1 MASGL
6 ASNQLSVFDRSTHDG
21 LSGNEFF
28 FSCLPHREVLATL
41 RYGIETR
48 KGLILCTG
56 DAGTGKSTLL
66 NRLERKLG
74 SDVTCLVISDPYLS
88 FNEIVRRLLRSL
100 QADCESDNELASL
113 ARCQELLRSQ
123 LATGRI
129 TAVAFDDTQHMRDDI
144 LDQILQNIIGMGAND
159 RERNLAQ
166 VILTGRP
173 AIKERLLQPP
183 LHSFG
188 AQIAV
193 ECRLQPLE
201 EQEIA
206 DYIRQRLRAAD
217 LPEELFAH
225 EALGRVANY
234 SSGNFRQANALCDRA
249 LRMAQNSSRKQIS
262 TEIVDGAAKDLGLGQ
277 SRWVRKENLK
287 TAATTPSSTS
297 APQDPPSGPPQRMS
311 VPQEDSQSSSFQSA
325 DDSRRLEEEG
335 RDRLFIGSKYMVDY
349 VRRRLSAAEM
359 PEELFERDALGRIAS
374 YSGDNFGHANT
385 LCDRVLQTS
394 QTSPRKQI
402 NSEFVDGAAK
412 DLGLRESG
420 WVRKKNP
427 KTTAATTQPSFS
439 APQDPPSARPRI
451 MVRQEQ
457 SEPFT
462 FPFGE
467 REWAGNKRFPKY
479 SGAAGSARVRRSG
492 GRHLFI
498 GGFLILSLVAIPAGW
513 LDSEVV
519 KHTIGAL
526 GNQLEKIAGIDRPQ
540 SLPTEISRI
549 TPYEPPSDWVSPSP
563 LPGARVPA
571 VMPEDLQNALGPPIK
586 VEEPVIPPGLPAP
599 EPLQTNP
606 PAEVRKNPAAEPK
619 KALPTPQKAAS
630 APHGFVRETVTN
642 DLETDVFMA
651 IQNRAIG
658 GVQVSISD
666 NVVRLEG
673 RVATERQRHAAEMA
687 AASVPGVR
695 AVRNRI
701 AVD

>member
-1 MASGL
+1 MASSL
-6 ASNQLSVFDRSTHDG
+6 ASNQISIFDRSSHDG

-28 FSCLPHREVLATL
+28 FSCLQHREVLATL

-56 DAGTGKSTLL
+56 DAGTGKSTVL
-66 NRLERKLG
+66 NKLERELG
-74 SDVTCLVISDPYLS
+74 SDMTCLVISDPYLS
-88 FNEIVRRLLRSL
+88 FNEIVRRLLGSL
-100 QADCESDNELASL
+100 HADSESDKEIASL

-129 TAVAFDDTQHMRDDI
+129 TALAFDDAQHMRDDI
-144 LDQILQNIIGMGAND
+144 LDQILQNIIGIGASN

-183 LHSFG
+183 LRSFG
-188 AQIAV
+188 SQIAV

-217 LPEELFAH
+217 LPEGLFAH

-249 LRMAQNSSRKQIS
+249 LRMAQNSSPKQIS

-277 SRWVRKENLK
+277 PRWVRKEDSKN
-287 TAATTPSSTS
+287 AATTPSPTS
-297 APQDPPSGPPQRMS
+297 APQDPPSSGPRQRMS
-311 VPQEDSQSSSFQSA
+311 VPQEDSESFSFQSA

-335 RDRLFIGSKYMVDY
+335 RGRLFIGSKYMVDY

-374 YSGDNFGHANT
+374 YSGDNFRHANT

-394 QTSPRKQI
+394 QTSPSKQI
-402 NSEFVDGAAK
+402 NSDIVDGAAK
-412 DLGLRESG
+412 DLGLEQPG

-427 KTTAATTQPSFS
+427 KATAATTQPSFS
-439 APQDPPSARPRI
+439 APQDPPSARQRT
-451 MVRQEQ
+451 MVRQGQ

-467 REWAGNKRFPKY
+467 REWAGNRFSNY
-479 SGAAGSARVRRSG
+479 SEAADTRRLRGRG

-498 GGFLILSLVAIPAGW
+498 GGLVILALVAIPAGW

-549 TPYEPPSDWVSPSP
+549 TPLYEPPSEPVSSSP
-563 LPGARVPA
+563 LPGARAPA
-571 VMPEDLQNALGPPIK
+571 AMPDDSQNTLGPPTK
-586 VEEPVIPPGLPAP
+586 VEEPVIPPVLPAP
-599 EPLQTNP
+599 EPLG
-606 PAEVRKNPAAEPK
+606 KNPAAEAK
-619 KALPTPQKAAS
+619 KAAPAPQKAAP
-630 APHGFVRETVTN
+630 PHGFVRETATN
-642 DLETDVFMA
+642 DIETEVFMA

-658 GVQVSISD
+658 GVRVSISD
-666 NVVRLEG
+666 NVVRLDG
-673 RVATERQRHAAEMA
+673 RVATERQRHAAEIA

>member
-1 MASGL
+1 MNSNL
-6 ASNQLSVFDRSTHDG
+6 ASNQIPVFDGSIHDG
-21 LSGNEFF
+21 LPGNEFF
-28 FSCLPHREVLATL
+28 FSCLPHREALATL

-66 NRLERKLG
+66 NKLERELG
-74 SDVTCLVISDPYLS
+74 SDITCLVISDPYLS

-100 QADCESDNELASL
+100 HADSEADDEVASL
-113 ARCQELLRSQ
+113 GRCQELLRSQ

-129 TAVAFDDTQHMRDDI
+129 TAVAFDDAQHMRDDI
-144 LDQILQNIIGMGAND
+144 LEQILQNIIGMGASN
-159 RERNLAQ
+159 RARNLAQ

-173 AIKERLLQPP
+173 EIKERLLQPP
-183 LHSFG
+183 LRSFG
-188 AQIAV
+188 SQIAV
-193 ECRLQPLE
+193 ECRLQPLA

-225 EALGRVANY
+225 DALGCVANY

-277 SRWVRKENLK
+277 PRWVRKEDSKN
-287 TAATTPSSTS
+287 AATTPSPIS
-297 APQDPPSGPPQRMS
+297 APQDPPSGPRQRMS
-311 VPQEDSQSSSFQSA
+311 VPQEDSKSFSFQSA
-325 DDSRRLEEEG
+325 EDSRRLEEEG
-335 RDRLFIGSKYMVDY
+335 RGRLFIGSKYMVDY
-349 VRRRLSAAEM
+349 VRRRLSAADM

-374 YSGDNFGHANT
+374 YSGDNFGHANM

-394 QTSPRKQI
+394 QTSPRRQI
-402 NSEFVDGAAK
+402 NSEIVDGAAK
-412 DLGLRESG
+412 DVGLEQSG

-439 APQDPPSARPRI
+439 APQDPPSARPRT

-457 SEPFT
+457 GEPFT

-467 REWAGNKRFPKY
+467 REWAGKRFPKY
-479 SGAAGSARVRRSG
+479 SGAADSRRVRHRG

-498 GGFLILSLVAIPAGW
+498 GGLVILALVAIPRDW

-519 KHTIGAL
+519 KHAIGAL

-540 SLPTEISRI
+540 SLPTETSRI
-549 TPYEPPSDWVSPSP
+549 TPYEPPSEPVSPSP
-563 LPGARVPA
+563 LPGARAPA
-571 VMPEDLQNALGPPIK
+571 AMPDDSQNTLGPPTK
-586 VEEPVIPPGLPAP
+586 VEEPVIPPVLPAP
-599 EPLQTNP
+599 EPL
-606 PAEVRKNPAAEPK
+606 RKNPAAEAK
-619 KALPTPQKAAS
+619 KAAPAS
-630 APHGFVRETVTN
+630 HGFVRETATN
-642 DLETDVFMA
+642 DIETEVFMA

-658 GVQVSISD
+658 GVRVSISD
-666 NVVRLEG
+666 NIVRLDG

>member
-1 MASGL
+1 MNSSL
-6 ASNQLSVFDRSTHDG
+6 ASNQISVFDRSTHDG

-74 SDVTCLVISDPYLS
+74 SDVTCLVISDPYLN

-100 QADCESDNELASL
+100 QADSESDNELASL

-129 TAVAFDDTQHMRDDI
+129 TAVAFDDVQHMRDDI

-173 AIKERLLQPP
+173 AIKERLQPP
-183 LHSFG
+183 LRSFG
-188 AQIAV
+188 TQIAV
-193 ECRLQPLE
+193 ECRLQPLQ

-277 SRWVRKENLK
+277 PGWVRKEDPK
-287 TAATTPSSTS
+287 TAATTASPTS
-297 APQDPPSGPPQRMS
+297 APQDPPSGPRQSMS
-311 VPQEDSQSSSFQSA
+311 VPQEDSESFSFQST

-335 RDRLFIGSKYMVDY
+335 PGRLLIGSKYMVDY
-349 VRRRLSAAEM
+349 VRRRLNAAEL

-374 YSGDNFGHANT
+374 YSGDNFRRANT
-385 LCDRVLQTS
+385 LCDRVVQSS
-394 QTSPRKQI
+394 QTNPRRQI
-402 NSEFVDGAAK
+402 NSEVVDGAAK
-412 DLGLRESG
+412 EVGLEQSG

-439 APQDPPSARPRI
+439 APQDPPSARQRT
-451 MVRQEQ
+451 MVRQGQ
-457 SEPFT
+457 NEPFT

-479 SGAAGSARVRRSG
+479 SGAADSARVRRSG

-498 GGFLILSLVAIPAGW
+498 SGLLILALVAIPAGW

-519 KHTIGAL
+519 KHAIGAL

-549 TPYEPPSDWVSPSP
+549 TPYEPPSEPVSPSP
-563 LPGARVPA
+563 LPGARAPA
-571 VMPEDLQNALGPPIK
+571 AMPDDLQNTLGPPIK

-599 EPLQTNP
+599 EPLQPNP
-606 PAEVRKNPAAEPK
+606 PAEVRKNPAAEAK
-619 KALPTPQKAAS
+619 KAAPAPQKAAP
-630 APHGFVRETVTN
+630 APRGFVRETATA
-642 DLETDVFMA
+642 DLETEVFMA

>member
-1 MASGL
+1 MNSNL
-6 ASNQLSVFDRSTHDG
+6 ASNQIPVFDGSIHDG
-21 LSGNEFF
+21 LPGNEFF
-28 FSCLPHREVLATL
+28 FSCLQHREILATL

-66 NRLERKLG
+66 KKLERELG
-74 SDVTCLVISDPYLS
+74 SDTCLVISDPYLS
-88 FNEIVRRLLRSL
+88 FAEIVRRLLRSL
-100 QADCESDNELASL
+100 DADSEAEDEVASL
-113 ARCQELLRSQ
+113 GRCQELLRSQ
-123 LATGRI
+123 MATGRI
-129 TAVAFDDTQHMRDDI
+129 TAVAFDDAQHMRDDI
-144 LDQILQNIIGMGAND
+144 LEPILTNIIGMGASN
-159 RERNLAQ
+159 RERDLAQ

-173 AIKERLLQPP
+173 EIKERLHLP
-183 LHSFG
+183 LRSFG
-188 AQIAV
+188 SQIAV
-193 ECRLQPLE
+193 ECRLQPLA

-277 SRWVRKENLK
+277 PRWVRKEDSK
-287 TAATTPSSTS
+287 TAATTPSPTS
-297 APQDPPSGPPQRMS
+297 APQDPPSGSRQRMS
-311 VPQEDSQSSSFQSA
+311 VPHEDSESFSFQSA
-325 DDSRRLEEEG
+325 DDGRRLEEEG
-335 RDRLFIGSKYMVDY
+335 RGRLFIGSKYMVDY

-412 DLGLRESG
+412 DLGLGEPG

-427 KTTAATTQPSFS
+427 KTTAATTQQSFS
-439 APQDPPSARPRI
+439 APQGPPSARPRT
-451 MVRQEQ
+451 MVRQ

-479 SGAAGSARVRRSG
+479 SGAADSGRVRHRG

-498 GGFLILSLVAIPAGW
+498 GGFVILALVAIPRDW

-519 KHTIGAL
+519 KHAIGAL

-540 SLPTEISRI
+540 SLPTETSRI
-549 TPYEPPSDWVSPSP
+549 TPYEPPSEPVSPSP
-563 LPGARVPA
+563 LPGARAPA
-571 VMPEDLQNALGPPIK
+571 AMPDDSQNTLGPPTK
-586 VEEPVIPPGLPAP
+586 VEEPVIPPVLPAP
-599 EPLQTNP
+599 EPL
-606 PAEVRKNPAAEPK
+606 RKNPAAEAK
-619 KALPTPQKAAS
+619 KATP
-630 APHGFVRETVTN
+630 APRGFVRETATN

-658 GVQVSISD
+658 GVRVSISD
-666 NVVRLEG
+666 NIVRLDG

>member
-1 MASGL
+1 MNSNL
-6 ASNQLSVFDRSTHDG
+6 ASNQIPIFDGSTHDG
-21 LSGNEFF
+21 FPGNEFF
-28 FSCLPHREVLATL
+28 FSCLQHREILATL

-66 NRLERKLG
+66 NKLERELG
-74 SDVTCLVISDPYLS
+74 SDITCLVISDPYLS
-88 FNEIVRRLLRSL
+88 FAEIVRRLLRSL
-100 QADCESDNELASL
+100 HADSEAEDEVASL
-113 ARCQELLRSQ
+113 GRCQELLRSQ
-123 LATGRI
+123 MATGRI
-129 TAVAFDDTQHMRDDI
+129 TAVAFDDAQHMRDDI
-144 LDQILQNIIGMGAND
+144 LEPILTNIIGMGASN

-183 LHSFG
+183 LRSFG
-188 AQIAV
+188 SQIAV
-193 ECRLQPLE
+193 ECRLQPLA
-201 EQEIA
+201 EQEIV

-217 LPEELFAH
+217 LPEESFAH

-277 SRWVRKENLK
+277 PRWVRKEDSK
-287 TAATTPSSTS
+287 TAATTPSPFS
-297 APQDPPSGPPQRMS
+297 APQDPSSGPRQRMS
-311 VPQEDSQSSSFQSA
+311 VPQEDSESFSFQSA

-335 RDRLFIGSKYMVDY
+335 RSRLFIGSKYMVDY

-374 YSGDNFGHANT
+374 YSGDNFRHANT

-402 NSEFVDGAAK
+402 NSDIVDGAAK
-412 DLGLRESG
+412 DLGLGQPG
-420 WVRKKNP
+420 WVRKNP

-439 APQDPPSARPRI
+439 APQDPPSARPRTARPRT

-457 SEPFT
+457 SESFT

-467 REWAGNKRFPKY
+467 REWAGNRFSNY
-479 SGAAGSARVRRSG
+479 SGAADRRRIRG
-492 GRHLFI
+492 RGRRHLFI
-498 GGFLILSLVAIPAGW
+498 GGFVILALVAIPRDW

-519 KHTIGAL
+519 KQAIGAL

-540 SLPTEISRI
+540 SLPTETSRI
-549 TPYEPPSDWVSPSP
+549 TPYEPPSEPVRPSP
-563 LPGARVPA
+563 LPGARAPA
-571 VMPEDLQNALGPPIK
+571 AMPDDSQNTLGPPTK
-586 VEEPVIPPGLPAP
+586 VEEPVIPPVLPAP
-599 EPLQTNP
+599 EPL
-606 PAEVRKNPAAEPK
+606 RKNPAAEAK
-619 KALPTPQKAAS
+619 KATPAPQKAAPS
-630 APHGFVRETVTN
+630 SHGFVRETATN
-642 DLETDVFMA
+642 DLETEVFMA

-658 GVQVSISD
+658 GVRVSISD
-666 NVVRLEG
+666 NIVRLDG